1 MRPFFHLYVLGAFW
15 QKKKKSTSSSLYSVF
30 CIYLTLG
37 CFLSSGELC
46 AGAVL
51 TVHVLTV
58 AASFHVF
65 YLFTSSFCLL
75 FLPSF
80 FFRTALVKNK
90 KKLADVDAGNNL
102 SLPHSQLHP
111 VIEQVLLCFQVQ
123 VHQQGALQSCISST
137 NHRKKKR
144 PS

>member
-1 MRPFFHLYVLGAFW
+1 MC
-15 QKKKKSTSSSLYSVF
+15 SD
-30 CIYLTLG
+30 
-37 CFLSSGELC
+37 ELF

-65 YLFTSSFCLL
+65 YLFTSSFCLW

-80 FFRTALVKNK
+80 FFRTALVKKTK

-111 VIEQVLLCFQVQ
+111 VIEQVLLGFQVQ
-123 VHQQGALQSCISST
+123 VHQ
-137 NHRKKKR
+137 
-144 PS
+144 